1 MQSAEIKFEN
11 YIDEKLEEAID
22 HIELQK
28 QAAIQAYKSVS
39 VDTNKDLMWQL
50 KDGALRIESKN
61 VL

>member
-39 VDTNKDLMWQL
+39 VDTNKDLMW
-50 KDGALRIESKN
+50 
-61 VL
+61 